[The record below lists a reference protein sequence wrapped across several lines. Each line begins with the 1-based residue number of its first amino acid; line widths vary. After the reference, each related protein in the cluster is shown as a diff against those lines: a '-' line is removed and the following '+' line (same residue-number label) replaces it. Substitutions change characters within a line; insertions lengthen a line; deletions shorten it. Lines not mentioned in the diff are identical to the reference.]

1 MANTNYAL
9 FVNDGNRTI
18 EMSKAFSKMAH
29 QYGTAEYNDLQAV
42 RRDYPRYREVIV
54 KQSRKNDTFKGLNKS
69 FMEQY
74 IARHDDENGSIMK
87 KYNIL
92 IGEVEAKP
100 EDGQV
105 AMCATFFEV
114 KKWFLKTFPEI
125 KKYAKDS
132 QDAINAI
139 LKEVA

>member
-54 KQSRKNDTFKGLNKS
+54 KPSRKNDTFKGLNKS
-69 FMEQY
+69 FMRQY
-74 IARHDDENGSIMK
+74 IARHDDENKTTMNK
-87 KYNIL
+87 FKTL
-92 IGEVEAKP
+92 IGEVEVNK
-100 EDGQV
+100 EDGEV
-105 AMCATFFEV
+105 AMCASFFEV

-125 KKYAKDS
+125 EKYAKDS

>member
-29 QYGTAEYNDLQAV
+29 QYGTAEYDDLQAV

-54 KQSRKNDTFKGLNKS
+54 KPSRKNDTFKGLNKS
-69 FMEQY
+69 FMRQY
-74 IARHDDENGSIMK
+74 IARHDDK
-87 KYNIL
+87 KKTTMNKFKTL
-92 IGEVEAKP
+92 IGEVKVKK
-100 EDGQV
+100 EDGEV
-105 AMCATFFEV
+105 AMCASFFEV
-114 KKWFLKTFPEI
+114 KKWFLATYPKIEQ
-125 KKYAKDS
+125 YVKDS